1 MCIPHVQDSFCRIF
15 LTQRQQKIRQEL
27 RNVTLGMHGILA
39 DREPGAMAVIK
50 GCVPSCRTT
59 GGKSMTKTREIR
71 SGRLEKFLRFGRR
84 EKVRLNVKDRL
95 FRFLF
100 EKDREA
106 LLQLYNA
113 LNGTDYE
120 DASQLEIVTI
130 ESAVYV
136 VMKNDLAFVLAGT
149 LSMYEHQSTYSP
161 NLPVRFLIYLAQEYQ
176 KVIEQAEKSLYG
188 TSRIS
193 LPTPQC
199 VVFYN
204 GTRKMPEEQTL
215 RLSDAFENGR
225 ARADVELTV
234 RMLNIN
240 QGHNGLLMEKCR
252 VLKEYAAFV
261 DVTRKYAEER
271 GSVEEALTGA
281 VEYCIENGI
290 LEKFLKEN
298 RAEVLGM
305 LLEEFDVKKYERTLR
320 SEGREEGREEGI
332 REGMELGR
340 KQGIRCLVEALQ
352 EAGQTKEYVTDKI
365 AEKYTL
371 SETEAQEKLLQ
382 YWRQ

>member
-1 MCIPHVQDSFCRIF
+1 
-15 LTQRQQKIRQEL
+15 
-27 RNVTLGMHGILA
+27 
-39 DREPGAMAVIK
+39 MA
-50 GCVPSCRTT
+50 
-59 GGKSMTKTREIR
+59 
-71 SGRLEKFLRFGRR
+71 FW
-84 EKVRLNVKDRL
+84 
-95 FRFLF
+95 
-100 EKDREA
+100 
-106 LLQLYNA
+106 Q
-113 LNGTDYE
+113 
-120 DASQLEIVTI
+120 I

-149 LSMYEHQSTYSP
+149 LSMYEHQRTYSP
-161 NLPVRFLIYLAQEYQ
+161 NLPVR
-176 KVIEQAEKSLYG
+176 
-188 TSRIS
+188 
-193 LPTPQC
+193 
-199 VVFYN
+199 
-204 GTRKMPEEQTL
+204 
-215 RLSDAFENGR
+215 
-225 ARADVELTV
+225 
-234 RMLNIN
+234 MLNIN
-240 QGHNGLLMEKCR
+240 QGYNGLLMEKCR

>member
-1 MCIPHVQDSFCRIF
+1 
-15 LTQRQQKIRQEL
+15 
-27 RNVTLGMHGILA
+27 
-39 DREPGAMAVIK
+39 MA
-50 GCVPSCRTT
+50 
-59 GGKSMTKTREIR
+59 
-71 SGRLEKFLRFGRR
+71 FW
-84 EKVRLNVKDRL
+84 
-95 FRFLF
+95 
-100 EKDREA
+100 
-106 LLQLYNA
+106 Q
-113 LNGTDYE
+113 
-120 DASQLEIVTI
+120 I

-149 LSMYEHQSTYSP
+149 LSMYEHQRTYSP
-161 NLPVRFLIYLAQEYQ
+161 NLP
-176 KVIEQAEKSLYG
+176 
-188 TSRIS
+188 
-193 LPTPQC
+193 
-199 VVFYN
+199 
-204 GTRKMPEEQTL
+204 
-215 RLSDAFENGR
+215 
-225 ARADVELTV
+225 V